1 MSLRW
6 IWLVAILCGLA
17 LAQGRPAFEVA
28 SVKVATSNVS
38 APSSTDLRQV
48 RYTGVRLKSV
58 LQDAYNVKRY
68 QISGPDWLETQ
79 HYDIVARLPEGVS
92 QDQVPEMLQTLLADR
107 FHMKVHTE
115 VRQDR
120 VYALIVG
127 KNGPHLK
134 ESAGRPVG
142 IEFHDGHIEFT
153 SVRLDSFAAALSG
166 YLDYPVL
173 NMTGIEG
180 SFDIMLA
187 PEGGPPN
194 SIPDTGFTS
203 AVITAVGE
211 LGLKLDTRMAPV
223 EHVVVDSGDK
233 IPTEN

>member
-1 MSLRW
+1 MHR
-6 IWLVAILCGLA
+6 IWLLAILSGLA
-17 LAQGRPAFEVA
+17 LAQSKPTFEAA
-28 SVKVATSNVS
+28 SVKLSLSGVS

-79 HYDIVARLPEGVS
+79 HYDIVARLPEGAA
-92 QDQVPEMLQTLLADR
+92 QDQIPAMLQTLLEER
-107 FHMKVHTE
+107 FRLKVHTE
-115 VRQDR
+115 LRQDR
-120 VYALIVG
+120 VYALIVA

-134 ESAGRPVG
+134 EAAGHPVG
-142 IEFHDGHIEFT
+142 MEFHDGHIEFT
-153 SVRLDSFAAALSG
+153 STTLDAFASVLSG

-173 NMTGIEG
+173 DVTGIQG
-180 SFDIMLA
+180 RFDIVLA

-194 SIPDTGFTS
+194 SIPDTNFSSAIVS
-203 AVITAVGE
+203 AVGD
-211 LGLKLDTRMAPV
+211 LGLKLETRIAPLQ
-223 EHVVVDSGDK
+223 HVVVDGGDK